1 MGAAVNSIDRI
12 GKGEH
17 RLGVCIRELHGHV
30 DHRVFDL
37 FFAMENGVQSYS
49 VTVEV
54 THKGADAALKVEG
67 DLTPVALVVEHNAHR
82 AGDES
87 HLAQALDQCLE
98 TVIDVPLENGWVKF
112 EGGACA
118 GARTL
123 NHLAHTLYRPGGLAA
138 FVVLGKNLP
147 LPANFDLAPFR
158 QGVNRRHAHTLQ
170 AAGYLVAAP
179 VEFAA
184 GVQHGHHH
192 FQG

>member
-1 MGAAVNSIDRI
+1 MGAAVNSCDGI

-17 RLGVCIRELHGHV
+17 RLGVCIRELHSHV

-37 FFAMENGVQSYS
+37 FFAMENGMQSYS

-67 DLTPVALVVEHNAHR
+67 DLTPVALVLEHDAHR

-87 HLAQALDQCLE
+87 HLAQALDQGLE

-118 GARTL
+118 GARPF
-123 NHLAHTLYRPGGLAA
+123 NHLAHSLHRPGGLAA
-138 FVVLGKNLP
+138 LIILGINLP
-147 LPANFDLAPFR
+147 IPAYFDLTPFR
-158 QGVNRRHAHTLQ
+158 QGVNRRHAHTVQ

-184 GVQHGHHH
+184 GVQHRH
-192 FQG
+192 